1 MLFTESGV
9 MCPVHSGTFS
19 RKEIRTQVSEM
30 LQKNVQN
37 SATTKVVEVKA
48 ENHNLVSDLEMF
60 SEKATTPV
68 LEAMNDKEIL
78 MML

>member
-1 MLFTESGV
+1 M
-9 MCPVHSGTFS
+9 
-19 RKEIRTQVSEM
+19 
-30 LQKNVQN
+30 QN